1 MALAKE
7 VGAGPLRAIAV
18 SVKATGVN
26 SETAVP
32 NTKKV
37 ARQATF
43 FGTSLYDH
51 SLFV

>member
-32 NTKKV
+32 NTEKV

-43 FGTSLYDH
+43 SGTSLYDH